1 MLNFGSLLV
10 NGLDYILIVDKN
22 YKVIYNTRYDA
33 KINDNSKEYRR
44 VDIANKYYF
53 DVYPKLRKEDSSI
66 ARCIEKV
73 EVIINKKQHYEDYQG
88 KHYVTN
94 NITLPLRR
102 KGELVAVVELA
113 MDVNF
118 SDSEYNKSK
127 EKRFDEFVQEIRD
140 SVGLITFD
148 TILTGNEEMRQSIEK
163 AKILSILPNAT
174 LIYGE
179 TGTGKE
185 LFAQA
190 MINYS
195 GVPKS
200 NVVIQNCA
208 AVPENLMESILFGT
222 VRGAYT
228 GAENKKGLFEVA
240 DGGIIF
246 LDELNSMPYHVQAK
260 LLRVLQDGSFKPLGS
275 NEDKKV
281 STKVIAAMNID
292 LEKAIQRKILRK
304 DLFYRFSG
312 GLITLLPLRE
322 RREDI
327 IMYTNYYINYFSD
340 IYDKKVGKLSK
351 DLEEKFYRYSWEGN
365 VRELMNTVEFMVTTA
380 RNGEDLTENL
390 IPAYLRGRL
399 DNVFSISDGNDIFSV
414 SNIISEHKCKQSK
427 DTHIPYHNIMKTVEK
442 ELILKAMEAAEGNK
456 SKASEI
462 LGLPRQ
468 TFRYRLQ
475 KLGLEELSD

>member
-1 MLNFGSLLV
+1 
-10 NGLDYILIVDKN
+10 
-22 YKVIYNTRYDA
+22 
-33 KINDNSKEYRR
+33 
-44 VDIANKYYF
+44 
-53 DVYPKLRKEDSSI
+53 
-66 ARCIEKV
+66 
-73 EVIINKKQHYEDYQG
+73 
-88 KHYVTN
+88 
-94 NITLPLRR
+94 
-102 KGELVAVVELA
+102 LA
-113 MDVNF
+113 
-118 SDSEYNKSK
+118 
-127 EKRFDEFVQEIRD
+127 
-140 SVGLITFD
+140 GLITFD
-148 TILTGNEEMRQSIEK
+148 TILTDNEEMRRSIEK
-163 AKILSILPNAT
+163 AKMLSTLPNAT
-174 LIYGE
+174 LICGE

-195 GVPKS
+195 GVPKR

-246 LDELNSMPYHVQAK
+246 LDELNSMPFHVQAK
-260 LLRVLQDGSFKPLGS
+260 LLRVLQDGSFKPLGI

-340 IYDKKVGKLSK
+340 IYDKKVGKFSK
-351 DLEEKFYRYSWEGN
+351 DLEEKFYRYNWEGN

-399 DNVFSISDGNDIFSV
+399 DNVFSISDENDIFPI

-427 DTHIPYHNIMKTVEK
+427 DTHIPYHNIMDTVEK
-442 ELILKAMEAAEGNK
+442 ELILKAMEVAEGNK